1 MTPVYVS
8 PRVEDAPEVV
18 IPKGF
23 KYQIPLPLVDLR
35 VKEDGD
41 LWGHTPSVKF
51 TDYNLGDSKTYPQY
65 RRDQYLMIQ
74 RNPRTKK
81 DEFIPMDHV

>member
-1 MTPVYVS
+1 M
-8 PRVEDAPEVV
+8 

-23 KYQIPLPLVDLR
+23 KYEIPLPLIDIR

-41 LWGHTPSVKF
+41 LWGFTPAMKF

-65 RRDQYLMIQ
+65 R
-74 RNPRTKK
+74 
-81 DEFIPMDHV
+81 

>member
-1 MTPVYVS
+1 MEESESEQEELQEEVHVTPVYVS

-23 KYQIPLPLVDLR
+23 KYQIPLPSVDMR

-41 LWGHTPSVKF
+41 LWGHTPAVKLK
-51 TDYNLGDSKTYPQY
+51 DYNMGDGKNYPQY
-65 RRDQYLMIQ
+65 RRD
-74 RNPRTKK
+74 
-81 DEFIPMDHV
+81 